1 MIVVHALTTE
11 RHAIMSQS
19 GTKMIAFIDG
29 AKELRCCNL
38 AHEEEIGIWNVVT
51 F

>member
-1 MIVVHALTTE
+1 
-11 RHAIMSQS
+11 MSQE
-19 GTKMIAFIDG
+19 GTKAIQIAFIDG

-38 AHEEEIGIWNVVT
+38 AHERKLEWNVVT